1 MCVVSTSGLREFK
14 LSELEAATSNFSH
27 DNIIGQGGHSIVF
40 KVCIWINLLWH
51 YLQCETI
58 WIKMLD
64 FLWFCTAV
72 DCLAILHSMMCLLFA
87 LAIIEFS
94 CGEYYLLRFSWF
106 WLKTQNITTELRY
119 LCFRFT
125 FYIYLIVILVSSFY
139 KMIF

>member
-64 FLWFCTAV
+64 FLWFCIVV
-72 DCLAILHSMMCLLFA
+72 DCLAISHSMMYLFA
-87 LAIIEFS
+87 LCIIELY
-94 CGEYYLLRFSWF
+94 CGEWYLLRCLWF
-106 WLKTQNITTELRY
+106 WLETQNITTNWDFIVLGSLLHY
-119 LCFRFT
+119 P
-125 FYIYLIVILVSSFY
+125 IVILVSSFY
-139 KMIF
+139 KLIF